1 MSVCLSKSL
10 TVCVSRSYAERE
22 TLIHIGERANS
33 VFVLRRG
40 MVVCD
45 NKMMKAGELVG
56 EVRTVTEWLVIHEC
70 LSCKG
75 CVAIDRVPL
84 TVPELAACIYSC
96 SENQRESEHNVL

>member
-1 MSVCLSKSL
+1 M
-10 TVCVSRSYAERE
+10 SRSYAERE
-22 TLIHIGERANS
+22 SLINEGEKANS

-56 EVRTVTEWLVIHEC
+56 EVRTVTKWLVIHEC

-75 CVAIDRVPL
+75 CVVMVM
-84 TVPELAACIYSC
+84 T
-96 SENQRESEHNVL
+96 ESH